1 MRIDKIGVAKKG
13 VFVHFLI
20 DFFSKDSVEDSL
32 IFPLLN
38 CSKHEASM
46 LREIMLLYMRGENEV
61 EVPIFLEETYYA
73 KNFEVLPYL
82 KEICYLVELGWLET
96 RDRYESS
103 LELRN
108 AIVGVSVSFLKLL
121 EHGRLFDSDIK
132 DTTYNN
138 SLEYLQDEWKR
149 LQLMRQYNKIQPALN
164 THLSQSCDSYI
175 NTLADIID
183 TNATKNAKK
192 IKIRQYFQ
200 KHHFSQHERLI
211 FISLAQA
218 QYNGELGLSLRDLIS
233 LGKNGEE
240 KIILQNLL
248 TNNAKLLREGYIIP
262 AETFSDLSFMEQ
274 EFCIPHHI
282 FKNLMFEK
290 NMQQSNLEDEVA
302 KSDIF
307 DIVVPKHGLDSVI
320 LQNTVKEP
328 LEILLQHLNP
338 KVHKLL
344 HKWGIKEHDNID
356 SKILLYGASG
366 TGKTSSAY
374 ALAKDL
380 GYKILSLDC
389 SKVLSM
395 YVGESEKN
403 VRKIF
408 DEYNS
413 ISQATKEYPI
423 LLLDEADQLLG
434 ARNDMVNSTSRMYH
448 QMQNIF
454 LEQIEKFCGIL
465 IATTNLIDSLDSAFS
480 RRFHYKICFNMPDK
494 EMRRQIWLLHLPK
507 NALFKEDREYM
518 AKELSEFVLSG
529 GQIKIV
535 VANTCYKVATRENL
549 AFSLND
555 FMEEVEKEQ
564 NSSFG
569 DSKKMGFTQL

>member
-1 MRIDKIGVAKKG
+1 MR
-13 VFVHFLI
+13 FLI
-20 DFFSKDSVEDSL
+20 DFFSKDSIEDSL

-46 LREIMLLYMRGENEV
+46 LREIMLLYMRGENVV

-73 KNFEVLPYL
+73 RNVEVLPYL
-82 KEICYLVELGWLET
+82 KEICHLIELGWLIT
-96 RDRYESS
+96 QDKFESS

-108 AIVGVSVSFLKLL
+108 AVVSVSSSFLKLL

-132 DTTYNN
+132 DTIYNN

-164 THLSQSCDSYI
+164 TNLSQSCDSYI
-175 NTLADIID
+175 NNLANIID
-183 TNATKNAKK
+183 TNATKNSKK

-200 KHHFSQHERLI
+200 KHHFNYHEKLI
-211 FISLAQA
+211 FISIAQA
-218 QYNGELGLSLRDLIS
+218 QYNGEFGLSLRELIS

-240 KIILQNLL
+240 KIVLQNLL
-248 TNNAKLLREGYIIP
+248 ASNAKLLKEGYIISEESF
-262 AETFSDLSFMEQ
+262 AELSFMEQ
-274 EFCIPHHI
+274 EFCIPQHI
-282 FKNLMFEK
+282 FKNLIFEK
-290 NMQQSNLEDEVA
+290 NMQKSILEDEVA
-302 KSDIF
+302 KSEIF
-307 DIVVPKHGLDSVI
+307 DMITPKHGLDSVI
-320 LQNTVKEP
+320 LQDLVKEP
-328 LEILLQHLNP
+328 LEILLRHLNP

-344 HKWGIKEHDNID
+344 HKWGIKEHSNID

-374 ALAKDL
+374 GLAKDL

-408 DEYNS
+408 DEYRL
-413 ISQATKEYPI
+413 ISQTTKENPI

-434 ARNDMVNSTSRMYH
+434 MRNDIASNTSRMYH

-494 EMRRQIWLLHLPK
+494 EMRQKIWLLHLPK
-507 NALFKEDREYM
+507 NAAFKEDKEYI
-518 AKELSEFVLSG
+518 ANRLSEFILSG
-529 GQIKIV
+529 GQIKII
-535 VANTCYKVATRENL
+535 VANTCYKVATRKDL
-549 AFSLND
+549 SFSLND
-555 FMEEVEKEQ
+555 FIEEVKKEQ
-564 NSSFG
+564 NSAFG
-569 DSKKMGFTQL
+569 DSKKMGFTQQ

>member
-1 MRIDKIGVAKKG
+1 M
-13 VFVHFLI
+13 HFLI
-20 DFFSKDSVEDSL
+20 NFFSKDSIEDSL

-38 CSKHEASM
+38 CSKHEASI
-46 LREIMLLYMRGENEV
+46 LREIMLLYMRGENDIEI
-61 EVPIFLEETYYA
+61 PIFLEETYYA
-73 KNFEVLPYL
+73 KDLEVLPYL
-82 KEICYLVELGWLET
+82 KEIYHLIELGWLIT
-96 RDRYESS
+96 QDRFDSA

-108 AIVGVSVSFLKLL
+108 AVIAVSPSFLKLL

-132 DTTYNN
+132 DTIYNN

-149 LQLMRQYNKIQPALN
+149 LHLMSQYNKIQPALN

-175 NTLADIID
+175 NTLANIID
-183 TNATKNAKK
+183 ANATKNSKK

-200 KHHFSQHERLI
+200 KHHFNYHEKLI

-218 QYNGELGLSLRDLIS
+218 QYNGDFGLSLRELIS

-240 KIILQNLL
+240 KIVLQNLL
-248 TNNAKLLREGYIIP
+248 TNNAKLLKNGYIITTESF
-262 AETFSDLSFMEQ
+262 ADLSFMEK
-274 EFCIPHHI
+274 EFCIPEHI
-282 FKNLMFEK
+282 FKNLIFEK
-290 NMQQSNLEDEVA
+290 NIQHSRLEDEVA
-302 KSDIF
+302 KSEIF
-307 DIVVPKHGLDSVI
+307 DMITPKHGLDSVI
-320 LQNTVKEP
+320 LQDCVKEP
-328 LEILLQHLNP
+328 LEILLKHLNP

-344 HKWGIKEHDNID
+344 HKWGIKEHSNMD

-374 ALAKDL
+374 GLAKDL

-389 SKVLSM
+389 SRVLSM

-408 DEYNS
+408 DEYRQV
-413 ISQATKEYPI
+413 SQATKESPI

-434 ARNDMVNSTSRMYH
+434 MRNDIASSTSRMYH

-480 RRFHYKICFNMPDK
+480 RRFHYKICFSMPDK
-494 EMRRQIWLLHLPK
+494 DMRQKIWLLHLPK
-507 NALFKEDREYM
+507 NAVFKEDKEYI
-518 AKELSEFVLSG
+518 AKELSGFILSG
-529 GQIKIV
+529 GQIKII
-535 VANTCYKVATRENL
+535 VANTCYKVATRKEL
-549 AFSLND
+549 IFSLND
-555 FMEEVEKEQ
+555 FIEEVQKEQ
-564 NSSFG
+564 NSAFG
-569 DSKKMGFTQL
+569 DSKKMGFTQQ

>member
-1 MRIDKIGVAKKG
+1 MFLQCVLQKRWLVR
-13 VFVHFLI
+13 FLI

-38 CSKHEASM
+38 CSKHEASI
-46 LREIMLLYMRGENEV
+46 LREIMFLYMRGENEV
-61 EVPIFLEETYYA
+61 EIPVFLEETYYA
-73 KNFEVLPYL
+73 RNFEVLPYL
-82 KEICYLVELGWLET
+82 KEICHLVKLGWLMTQE
-96 RDRYESS
+96 RCESS

-108 AIVGVSVSFLKLL
+108 SVVAISASFLKLL

-132 DTTYNN
+132 DTIYNN
-138 SLEYLQDEWKR
+138 SLEYLQDEWKK
-149 LQLMRQYNKIQPALN
+149 LNLMRQYNKIQPALN

-175 NTLADIID
+175 NNLANIID
-183 TNATKNAKK
+183 TNATKNSKK

-200 KHHFSQHERLI
+200 KHHFNYHEKLI

-218 QYNGELGLSLRDLIS
+218 QYNGEFGLSLRELIA
-233 LGKNGEE
+233 LGKNGDE
-240 KIILQNLL
+240 KIVLQNLL
-248 TNNAKLLREGYIIP
+248 TSNAKLLKESYIIP
-262 AETFSDLSFMEQ
+262 AESFSDLSFMEQ
-274 EFCIPHHI
+274 EFCIPQHI
-282 FKNLMFEK
+282 FKNLIFEK
-290 NMQQSNLEDEVA
+290 NTQHSHLEDEVA
-302 KSDIF
+302 KSEIF
-307 DIVVPKHGLDSVI
+307 DMITPKHGLDSVI
-320 LQNTVKEP
+320 LQDKVKEP
-328 LEILLQHLNP
+328 LNILLQHLNP

-344 HKWGIKEHDNID
+344 HKWGIKEHASID

-374 ALAKDL
+374 GLAKDL

-408 DEYNS
+408 DEYKQ
-413 ISQATKEYPI
+413 IQQATKENPI

-434 ARNDMVNSTSRMYH
+434 MRNDIASSTSRMYH

-480 RRFHYKICFNMPDK
+480 RRFHYKICFSMPDK
-494 EMRRQIWLLHLPK
+494 EMRQKIWLLHLPK
-507 NALFKEDREYM
+507 ASFKEDKDYIT
-518 AKELSEFVLSG
+518 KELSEFELSG
-529 GQIKIV
+529 GQIKII
-535 VANTCYKVATRENL
+535 VANTCYKIATQKEHI
-549 AFSLND
+549 FSLND
-555 FMEEVEKEQ
+555 FIDEVKKEQ
-564 NSSFG
+564 NSAFG
-569 DSKKMGFTQL
+569 DSKKMGFTQQ